1 VAPGLLVPSPFSSRA
16 ILQALRAS
24 GGEGITVTDDEIL
37 RAQSDLRRQQGV
49 SVCPEGAATWAAV
62 PRLLERG
69 RLRPDETV
77 LLYNTGSGLLYG
89 RD

>member
-1 VAPGLLVPSPFSSRA
+1 AP
-16 ILQALRAS
+16 Q
-24 GGEGITVTDDEIL
+24 EGRGVTVTDDEIL

-49 SVCPEGAATWAAV
+49 SVCPDGGGRTWAAV